1 MNSMTGFGYSE
12 GEGAGVHLSAEI
24 KSLNTRYLDMI
35 VSTPPSLSPLEG
47 RIREMLQKLFIR
59 GRLEV
64 TIRVRDVEER
74 MTVSVD
80 RAAAEAWK
88 AAFDNLSGILEGE
101 QHVSL
106 DMLVQQ
112 DGVLKV
118 SRIRDIEAYWEV
130 LLPLLSDSAE
140 QVLEMRQKEGVE
152 LARDIGSQLAVIEE
166 SLSKI
171 SEWAPEVRREVE
183 ESLRSRFLEILG
195 DDAGEQRIMLETAAW
210 IVKTDIN
217 EEIVRLGS
225 HLEAF
230 TQEAAQDGPKGK
242 KLDFLAQEMGR
253 EINTIGSKSPK
264 VDVSREVV
272 TMKDALEKV
281 REQLRNVE

>member
-12 GEGAGVHLSAEI
+12 GEGAGVHMSVEI

-35 VSTPPSLSPLEG
+35 VSTPPSLSVLEG
-47 RIREMLQKLFIR
+47 RIREKLQGSFIR

-64 TIRVRDVEER
+64 TVRIRDIEEN

-80 RAAAEAWK
+80 NAAAEAWK
-88 AAFDNLSGILEGE
+88 TAFDNLSRVLEGE
-101 QHVSL
+101 QKVSL
-106 DMLVQQ
+106 EMLVQQ

-118 SRIRDIEAYWEV
+118 SRERDSGAYWNILES
-130 LLPLLSDSAE
+130 LISDSTV
-140 QVLEMRQKEGVE
+140 QVLGMREKEGVE
-152 LARDIGSQLAVIEE
+152 LARDIESQLAVIES
-166 SLSKI
+166 SLKKI
-171 SEWAPEVRREVE
+171 KKWAPEVQREVE

-195 DDAGEQRIMLETAAW
+195 DDTGEQRIMVETAAW

-217 EEIVRLGS
+217 EEIVRLET
-225 HLEAF
+225 HLGAF
-230 TQEAAQDGPKGK
+230 REDSAVKGAKGK

-264 VDVSREVV
+264 AEVSREVV
-272 TMKDALEKV
+272 NMKDALEKV